1 MKKLLATIVLIVV
14 ILGAGVFYY
23 HSEQHVMP
31 TFQASNKV
39 LQDLKD
45 GNARFVSGKPRHHDY
60 EKQIRDTKKTQTPK
74 VIVLSCSD
82 SRSIP
87 ELAFDQGIGSI
98 FTIRVAGNVINK
110 DVLGSMEYA
119 ADVIGA
125 KLIVVLGHTNCGAM
139 AAACKDV
146 KFGNLTGLL
155 QQIQPAVQTAKT
167 ATPSGGCKDKNFVD
181 AIAKQ
186 NVINMIQQIPQK
198 SSIIARLVKVKKVK
212 IVGGIYDVST
222 GKVTFF
228 DTQAKELSTQAAVPS
243 EK

>member
-1 MKKLLATIVLIVV
+1 MKKLLATILLIV
-14 ILGAGVFYY
+14 IIIGAGVFYY
-23 HSEQHVMP
+23 HSEQHVTP
-31 TFQASNKV
+31 TFQASNKI
-39 LQDLKD
+39 LQNLKD
-45 GNARFVSGKPRHHDY
+45 GNKRFVSGKPRHHDY
-60 EKQIRDTKKTQTPK
+60 EKQIRDTKNTQTPK

-87 ELAFDQGIGSI
+87 ELAFDQGVGAI

-110 DVLGSMEYA
+110 DILGSMEYA

-125 KLIVVLGHTNCGAM
+125 KLIVVLGHTNCGAV

-155 QQIQPAVQTAKT
+155 QQIQPAVQTLKAT
-167 ATPSGGCKDKNFVD
+167 TPSGSCKDKNFID

-186 NVINMIQQIPQK
+186 NVINMMQQIPQQ
-198 SSIIARLVKVKKVK
+198 SPIIAHLVKAKKVK
-212 IVGGIYDVST
+212 ITGGIYDVST

-228 DTQAKELSTQAAVPS
+228 DAPPKKAESQKKT
-243 EK
+243 